1 LLFALLAGPA
11 LLVACSGEG
20 RWWPGGG
27 NMGEEGSQ
35 VLMVLASLQALMDF
49 KICLDPWTQCLQAA
63 IFAACG
69 SSWAGLPPRSAFIFL
84 ATQKIVMY
92 TCFNEQLRG
101 RCFSPAEGVFW
112 AQASAMMCTAFY
124 EGWMEGFVGWHLQDI
139 MSIFLIA
146 IGIAFLLLTAA
157 AHLVLRQVAIVS
169 HQWSPICSGLLTLA
183 LALAWAL
190 TGIGGWAARS
200 PEQTPMSWAVQLI
213 LRPQHAQLLLLQW
226 PLILLVGV
234 GSIHFVA
241 GRCDASACG
250 DAAKL
255 KVLYRKAFHMLAI
268 ALFVPPILTCQ
279 VAFLGL
285 SLLIAAILFVVVEVC
300 RAYKVPGFATN
311 LDKFVS
317 RYLDKR
323 EDTSRGDLV
332 LTHLYLLLG
341 CAMPVWLE
349 HRHGRQCG
357 WPPGSCSWESET
369 LVPQRTASTSAGP
382 DGLCRTGPWRARCR
396 FLPVFSSQLGHCGRR
411 HHSKRRWD
419 AWPTMRL
426 LVATRWPR
434 SRAQSFSACFWRC
447 TQTASTT
454 WSCRCTSALC

>member
-1 LLFALLAGPA
+1 
-11 LLVACSGEG
+11 
-20 RWWPGGG
+20 
-27 NMGEEGSQ
+27 
-35 VLMVLASLQALMDF
+35 LASLQALMDF

-349 HRHGRQCG
+349 HRLL
-357 WPPGSCSWESET
+357 GSEVPCKAWEAVR
-369 LVPQRTASTSAGP
+369 LASGI
-382 DGLCRTGPWRARCR
+382 
-396 FLPVFSSQLGHCGRR
+396 
-411 HHSKRRWD
+411 
-419 AWPTMRL
+419 L
-426 LVATRWPR
+426 LVGVGDACAAAYGVNFGRTRWPLSHR
-434 SRAQSFSACFWRC
+434 TLEGSMSFFASVLLAAWALWAAASQQEEVGRLADHASVGCNQVAALTCAVFLSMLLEVYTNSIDNLVLPLYFCPVLRA
-447 TQTASTT
+447 
-454 WSCRCTSALC
+454 LGG